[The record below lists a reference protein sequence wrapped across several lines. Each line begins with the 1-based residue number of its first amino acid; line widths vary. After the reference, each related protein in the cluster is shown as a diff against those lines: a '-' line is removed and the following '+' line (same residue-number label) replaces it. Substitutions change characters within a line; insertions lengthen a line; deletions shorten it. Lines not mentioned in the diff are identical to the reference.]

1 MGKNTF
7 GMERYFKFIEE
18 ITNEIVI
25 PRGFVGRLLRFCR
38 ENKIEFD
45 FKDERQKLKEIPFS
59 FDTILRGYQKL
70 VIDNVSKKDLGVIV
84 APPS

>member
-18 ITNEIVI
+18 TTNEIVI

-45 FKDERQKLKEIPFS
+45 FKDERQKLKEISFS
-59 FDTILRGYQKL
+59 FDTIRGGIKNL
-70 VIDNVSKKDLGVIV
+70 
-84 APPS
+84 

>member
-59 FDTILRGYQKL
+59 FDTILRGAKS
-70 VIDNVSKKDLGVIV
+70 N
-84 APPS
+84 